1 MKRARI
7 LTKLVSFHKY
17 PRYFID
23 FFFVPHVAVRFWRRR
38 GLVLGRGITWYGAP
52 ILTLMPQSAIQI
64 GNECVLCS
72 RSNQTA
78 LGVNHPVVLRT
89 LRPGAKILMGRG
101 VGLSGTTICAATCV
115 TIGDGCKIGANVTIT
130 DTDFHSLEMSVRSS
144 AEDGQLAKTMAVE
157 IGSGVFIGAG
167 CYILKGV
174 TIGDG
179 SVVGAGSV
187 VTRTFPPHSRI
198 AGNPARQLAER
209 KTKTE

>member
-1 MKRARI
+1 
-7 LTKLVSFHKY
+7 
-17 PRYFID
+17 
-23 FFFVPHVAVRFWRRR
+23 
-38 GLVLGRGITWYGAP
+38 
-52 ILTLMPQSAIQI
+52 
-64 GNECVLCS
+64 
-72 RSNQTA
+72 
-78 LGVNHPVVLRT
+78 
-89 LRPGAKILMGRG
+89 
-101 VGLSGTTICAATCV
+101 
-115 TIGDGCKIGANVTIT
+115 
-130 DTDFHSLEMSVRSS
+130 
-144 AEDGQLAKTMAVE
+144 MAVE